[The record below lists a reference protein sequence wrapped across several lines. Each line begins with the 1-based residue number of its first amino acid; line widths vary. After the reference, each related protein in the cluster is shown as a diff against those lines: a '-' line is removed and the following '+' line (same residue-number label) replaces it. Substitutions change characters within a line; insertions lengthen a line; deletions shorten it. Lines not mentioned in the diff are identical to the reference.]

1 MKTRHQHVSDKLC
14 YHTWLSSIIV
24 LGEVKKH
31 KKYKSFKFEN
41 DFDILFDFYMFCEG
55 RFRPNENG
63 KIHPD
68 LYRTF
73 LKAIDKI
80 EEQYEELK
88 YAGVI

>member
-1 MKTRHQHVSDKLC
+1 MKSKHQHVVDKLD

-24 LGEVKKH
+24 LTEVKKN
-31 KKYKSFKFEN
+31 KNYKSFEFDN

-68 LYRTF
+68 LYKTF
-73 LKAIDKI
+73 LTAIDKI
-80 EEQYEELK
+80 EEQYDELE